1 MEHKYENEWGIV
13 LCGGGA
19 KGAYQIGV
27 WKALKEYG
35 IFEQIS
41 GISGVSIGAINEIL
55 MAGADYETAER
66 VWKEINFLTVFDTE
80 PELIDMV
87 EGTFSRNEMIDIM
100 RENIDYDKVANS
112 SYSLYVNITRTG
124 TNMEDQ
130 GRIPVYDSLNH
141 KTASQMEKIILASSA
156 LPIVYEAVLID
167 GYYYRD
173 GGLTDNMPIK
183 PLYEQGYRKIIVVGL
198 SHTAAINTD
207 LYPDCEIVLIRPS
220 KSLGNTFSGTLSFNK
235 RDIEMRMELGYRDA
249 RRVLH
254 TYFEKKEISEAGL
267 QALAEVDY
275 EDIERTARQN
285 AVLNEVN
292 SHMDQLN
299 AIMGKYDIEK

>member
-1 MEHKYENEWGIV
+1 MEQGKENNWGIV

-35 IFEQIS
+35 IFEQID

-55 MAGADYETAER
+55 MAGADYETGEKLWR
-66 VWKEINFLTVFDTE
+66 EIDFLTVFDTD

-100 RENIDYDKVANS
+100 RNYIDYDRVANS
-112 SYSLYVNITRTG
+112 LYSLHVNITRTG
-124 TNMEDQ
+124 TDMSDQ
-130 GRIPVYDSLNH
+130 GRIPVYESLNH
-141 KTASQMEKIILASSA
+141 KTAAQMEKIVLASSA
-156 LPIVYEAVLID
+156 LPIIYEAVRID

-198 SHTAAINTD
+198 SHTASINTD
-207 LYPDCEIVLIRPS
+207 LYPDCEMVLIRPS
-220 KSLGNTFSGTLSFNK
+220 RSLGDTFSGTLGFK
-235 RDIEMRMELGYRDA
+235 KQDIEMRMELGYRDA
-249 RRVLH
+249 LRILKS
-254 TYFEKKEISEAGL
+254 YFGEKEISEAGL
-267 QALAEVDY
+267 QAMADVDY
-275 EDIERTARQN
+275 EDIARTARQN
-285 AVLNEVN
+285 VVLNEMN
-292 SHMDQLN
+292 SHMEQLN
-299 AIMGKYDIEK
+299 AIIGKYDI